1 MGFGKKSMV
10 FLFIV
15 VVEVSMASGVV
26 YIVGD
31 SGGWTNVGN
40 VDYKAWSSNKTF
52 HVGDTIGNL
61 IYSLPLLPSSFFIIL
76 FINRYFLQKKIV
88 KNSRDNLF

>member
-1 MGFGKKSMV
+1 
-10 FLFIV
+10 
-15 VVEVSMASGVV
+15 MASGVV

-88 KNSRDNLF
+88 KNSRDNFF